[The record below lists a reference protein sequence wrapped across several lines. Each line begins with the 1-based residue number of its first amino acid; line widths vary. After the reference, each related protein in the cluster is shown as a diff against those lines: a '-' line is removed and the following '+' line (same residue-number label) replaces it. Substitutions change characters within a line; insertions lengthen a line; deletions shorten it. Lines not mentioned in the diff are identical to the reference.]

1 MSLLTIEHATKIYPV
16 SSGFLGEK
24 KEVRA
29 LNDFSI
35 VIEEK
40 PASITTIAG
49 ESGSGKTTIANLVL
63 GFTTI
68 TSGKIKFLG
77 KDLSEMSTLEL
88 FNYRK
93 NVQAVFQDPFGVYN
107 PFYKIS
113 HIFELVIKHF
123 KLAANKNDAK
133 NLIEESLGVVGLKGD
148 DVLDKFPHQL
158 SGGQRQ
164 RMMMA
169 RAYMIKPR
177 IIVADEPV
185 SMVDASLRAGIIDVM
200 LKMRDEDNI
209 NFLYITHDLATAYQ
223 IGNQIYIL
231 YRGNVV
237 QSGDTVDVINNPT
250 HPYVQLLV
258 DSVPPPFFD
267 ENWSKPVQLPEEDSQ
282 LV

>member
-1 MSLLTIEHATKIYPV
+1 MSLLTIEHATKIYKV
-16 SSGFLGEK
+16 SSGFLGEEK
-24 KEVRA
+24 QIVA

-35 VIEEK
+35 VIQEK
-40 PASITTIAG
+40 PAAITTIAG

-63 GFTTI
+63 GFTSI
-68 TSGKIKFLG
+68 TSGRIKFLG
-77 KDLSEMSTLEL
+77 KDLSEMSPEEL

-107 PFYKIS
+107 PFYKIK
-113 HIFELVIKHF
+113 HIFDLVIKHF
-123 KLAANKNDAK
+123 KLAASKSDAM

-169 RAYMIKPR
+169 RAYMIKPK

-200 LKMRDEDNI
+200 LKMRDEEGI

-237 QSGDTVDVINNPT
+237 QSGDTVDVINNPK

-258 DSVPPPFFD
+258 DSVPPPFYD
-267 ENWSKPVQLPEEDSQ
+267 ANWSKPVKMPEEDHN
-282 LV
+282 LL

>member
-16 SSGFLGEK
+16 SSGFMGEK

-49 ESGSGKTTIANLVL
+49 ESGSGKTTIANLIL

-77 KDLSEMSTLEL
+77 KDLSEMSSQEL

-123 KLAANKNDAK
+123 KLAADKNDAG

-267 ENWSKPVQLPEEDSQ
+267 VNWSKPVQLPEEDSY

>member
-1 MSLLTIEHATKIYPV
+1 MSLLTIEHATKIYKV
-16 SSGFLGEK
+16 SSGFLGEEK
-24 KEVRA
+24 KVRA

-35 VIEEK
+35 VIPEK

-63 GFTTI
+63 GFTSI
-68 TSGKIKFLG
+68 TSGRIKFLG
-77 KDLSEMSTLEL
+77 KDLSEMSSEEL

-107 PFYKIS
+107 PFYKIR
-113 HIFELVIKHF
+113 HIFDLVIKHF
-123 KLAANKNDAK
+123 KLVATKSDAT
-133 NLIEESLGVVGLKGD
+133 NLIEDSLGVVGLKGD

-200 LKMRDEDNI
+200 LKMRDEDGI

-231 YRGNVV
+231 YRGDVV
-237 QSGDTVDVINNPT
+237 QSGDTVDVINNPK

-258 DSVPPPFFD
+258 DSVPPPFYD
-267 ENWSKPVQLPEEDSQ
+267 ENWSKPVQMPEEDNN

>member
-1 MSLLTIEHATKIYPV
+1 MSLLTIEHATKIYKV
-16 SSGFLGEK
+16 SSGFLGEEK
-24 KEVRA
+24 KVRA

-35 VIEEK
+35 VIPEK

-63 GFTTI
+63 GFTSI
-68 TSGKIKFLG
+68 TSGRIKFLG
-77 KDLSEMSTLEL
+77 KDLSEMSSEEL

-107 PFYKIS
+107 PFYKIR
-113 HIFELVIKHF
+113 HIFDLVIKHF
-123 KLAANKNDAK
+123 KLVATKSDAT

-200 LKMRDEDNI
+200 LKMRDEDGI

-231 YRGNVV
+231 YRGDVV
-237 QSGDTVDVINNPT
+237 QSGDTVDVINNPK

-258 DSVPPPFFD
+258 DSVPPPFYD
-267 ENWSKPVQLPEEDSQ
+267 ENWSKPVQMPEEDGN
-282 LV
+282 LI

>member
-1 MSLLTIEHATKIYPV
+1 MSLLTIEHATKIYKV
-16 SSGFLGEK
+16 SSGFLGEEK
-24 KEVRA
+24 KVRA

-35 VIEEK
+35 VIPEK

-63 GFTTI
+63 GFTSI
-68 TSGKIKFLG
+68 TSGRIKFLG
-77 KDLSEMSTLEL
+77 KDLSEMSSEEL

-107 PFYKIS
+107 PFYKIR
-113 HIFELVIKHF
+113 HIFDLVIKHF
-123 KLAANKNDAK
+123 KLVATKSDATK
-133 NLIEESLGVVGLKGD
+133 LIEESLGVVGLKGD
-148 DVLDKFPHQL
+148 EVLDKFPHQL

-185 SMVDASLRAGIIDVM
+185 SMVDASLRAGIIEVM
-200 LKMRDEDNI
+200 LKMRDEDGI

-231 YRGNVV
+231 YRGDVV
-237 QSGDTVDVINNPT
+237 QSGDTVDVINNPK

-258 DSVPPPFFD
+258 DSVPPPFYD
-267 ENWSKPVQLPEEDSQ
+267 ENWSKPVQMPEEDNN

>member
-1 MSLLTIEHATKIYPV
+1 MSLLTIEHATKIYKV
-16 SSGFLGEK
+16 SSGFLGEEK
-24 KEVRA
+24 KVRA

-35 VIEEK
+35 VIPEK

-63 GFTTI
+63 GFTSI
-68 TSGKIKFLG
+68 TSGRIKFLG
-77 KDLSEMSTLEL
+77 KDLSEMSSEEL

-107 PFYKIS
+107 PFYKIR
-113 HIFELVIKHF
+113 HIFDLVIKHF
-123 KLAANKNDAK
+123 KLVATKSDAT

-148 DVLDKFPHQL
+148 EVLDKFPHQL

-200 LKMRDEDNI
+200 LKMRDEDGI

-231 YRGNVV
+231 YRGDVV
-237 QSGDTVDVINNPT
+237 QSGDTVDVIDNPK

-258 DSVPPPFFD
+258 DSVPPPFYD
-267 ENWSKPVQLPEEDSQ
+267 ENWSKPVQMPEEDNN
-282 LV
+282 

>member
-1 MSLLTIEHATKIYPV
+1 MSLLTIEHATKIYKV
-16 SSGFLGEK
+16 SSGFLGEEK
-24 KEVRA
+24 NVRA

-35 VIEEK
+35 VIPEK

-63 GFTTI
+63 GFTSI
-68 TSGKIKFLG
+68 TSGRIKFLG
-77 KDLSEMSTLEL
+77 KDLSEMSSEEL

-107 PFYKIS
+107 PFYKIR
-113 HIFELVIKHF
+113 HIFDLVIKHF
-123 KLAANKNDAK
+123 KLVATKSDAT

-200 LKMRDEDNI
+200 LKMRDEDGI

-231 YRGNVV
+231 YRGDVV
-237 QSGDTVDVINNPT
+237 QSGDTVDVINNPK

-258 DSVPPPFFD
+258 DSVPPPFYD
-267 ENWSKPVQLPEEDSQ
+267 ENWSKPVQMPEEDDN

>member
-1 MSLLTIEHATKIYPV
+1 MSLLTIEHATKIYKV
-16 SSGFLGEK
+16 SSGFLGEEK
-24 KEVRA
+24 KVRA

-35 VIEEK
+35 VIPEK

-63 GFTTI
+63 GFTSI
-68 TSGKIKFLG
+68 TSGRIKFLG
-77 KDLSEMSTLEL
+77 KDLSEMSSEEL

-107 PFYKIS
+107 PFYKIR
-113 HIFELVIKHF
+113 HIFDLVIKHF
-123 KLAANKNDAK
+123 KLVATKSDAI

-200 LKMRDEDNI
+200 LKMRDEDGI

-231 YRGNVV
+231 YRGDVV
-237 QSGDTVDVINNPT
+237 QSGDTVDVINNPK

-258 DSVPPPFFD
+258 DSVPPPFYD
-267 ENWSKPVQLPEEDSQ
+267 ENWSKPVQMPEEDNN

>member
-1 MSLLTIEHATKIYPV
+1 MSLLTIEHATKIYKV
-16 SSGFLGEK
+16 SSGFLGEEK
-24 KEVRA
+24 KVRA

-35 VIEEK
+35 VIPEK

-63 GFTTI
+63 GFTSI
-68 TSGKIKFLG
+68 TSGRIKFLG
-77 KDLSEMSTLEL
+77 KDLSEMSSEEL

-107 PFYKIS
+107 PFYKIR
-113 HIFELVIKHF
+113 HIFDLVIKHF
-123 KLAANKNDAK
+123 KLVATKSDAT

-200 LKMRDEDNI
+200 LKMRDEDGI

-231 YRGNVV
+231 YRGDVV
-237 QSGDTVDVINNPT
+237 QSGDTVDVIDNPK

-258 DSVPPPFFD
+258 DSVPPPFYD
-267 ENWSKPVQLPEEDSQ
+267 ENWSKPVQMPEEDSN

>member
-1 MSLLTIEHATKIYPV
+1 MSLLTIEHATKIYKV
-16 SSGFLGEK
+16 SSGFLGEEK
-24 KEVRA
+24 RVVA

-35 VIEEK
+35 VIQEK
-40 PASITTIAG
+40 PAAITTIAG

-63 GFTTI
+63 GFTSI
-68 TSGKIKFLG
+68 TSGRIKFLG
-77 KDLSEMSTLEL
+77 KDLSEMSPEEL

-107 PFYKIS
+107 PFYKIK
-113 HIFELVIKHF
+113 HIFDLVIKHF
-123 KLAANKNDAK
+123 KLAASKSDAM

-169 RAYMIKPR
+169 RAYMIKPK

-200 LKMRDEDNI
+200 LKMRDEEGI

-237 QSGDTVDVINNPT
+237 QSGDTVDVINNPK

-258 DSVPPPFFD
+258 DSVPPPFYD
-267 ENWSKPVQLPEEDSQ
+267 TNWSKPVQMPEEDHN
-282 LV
+282 LL

>member
-1 MSLLTIEHATKIYPV
+1 MSLLTIEHATKIYKV
-16 SSGFLGEK
+16 SSGFLGEEK
-24 KEVRA
+24 KVRA

-35 VIEEK
+35 VIPEK

-63 GFTTI
+63 GFTSI
-68 TSGKIKFLG
+68 TSGRIKFLG
-77 KDLSEMSTLEL
+77 KDLSEMSSEEL

-107 PFYKIS
+107 PFYKIR
-113 HIFELVIKHF
+113 HIFDLVIKHF
-123 KLAANKNDAK
+123 KLVATKSDAT

-148 DVLDKFPHQL
+148 EVLDKFPHQL

-200 LKMRDEDNI
+200 LKMRDEDGI

-231 YRGNVV
+231 YRGDVV
-237 QSGDTVDVINNPT
+237 QSGDTVDVIDNPK

-258 DSVPPPFFD
+258 DSVPPPFYD
-267 ENWSKPVQLPEEDSQ
+267 ENWSKPVQMPEEDNN

>member
-1 MSLLTIEHATKIYPV
+1 MSLLTIEHATKIYKV
-16 SSGFLGEK
+16 SSGFLGEEK
-24 KEVRA
+24 KVRA

-35 VIEEK
+35 VIPEK

-49 ESGSGKTTIANLVL
+49 ESGSGKTTIANLIL
-63 GFTTI
+63 GFTSI
-68 TSGKIKFLG
+68 TSGRIKFLG
-77 KDLSEMSTLEL
+77 KDLSEMSSEEL

-107 PFYKIS
+107 PFYKIR
-113 HIFELVIKHF
+113 HIFDLVIKHF
-123 KLAANKNDAK
+123 KLVATKSDATK
-133 NLIEESLGVVGLKGD
+133 LIEESLGVVGLKGD
-148 DVLDKFPHQL
+148 EVLDKFPHQL

-200 LKMRDEDNI
+200 LRMRDEDGI

-231 YRGNVV
+231 YRGDVV
-237 QSGDTVDVINNPT
+237 QSGDTVDVINNPK

-258 DSVPPPFFD
+258 DSVPPPFYD
-267 ENWSKPVQLPEEDSQ
+267 ENWSKPVQMPDEDGN

>member
-1 MSLLTIEHATKIYPV
+1 MSLLTIEHATKIYKV
-16 SSGFLGEK
+16 SSGFLGEEK
-24 KEVRA
+24 KVRA

-35 VIEEK
+35 VIPEK

-63 GFTTI
+63 GFTSI
-68 TSGKIKFLG
+68 TSGRIKFLG
-77 KDLSEMSTLEL
+77 KDLSEMSSEEL

-107 PFYKIS
+107 PFYKIR
-113 HIFELVIKHF
+113 HIFDLVIKHF
-123 KLAANKNDAK
+123 KLVVTKSDAT

-148 DVLDKFPHQL
+148 EVLDKFPHQL

-200 LKMRDEDNI
+200 LKMRDEDGI

-231 YRGNVV
+231 YRGDVV
-237 QSGDTVDVINNPT
+237 QSGDTVDVINNPK

-258 DSVPPPFFD
+258 DSVPPPFYD
-267 ENWSKPVQLPEEDSQ
+267 ENWSKPVQMPEEDNN
-282 LV
+282 

>member
-1 MSLLTIEHATKIYPV
+1 MSLLTIEHATKIYKV
-16 SSGFLGEK
+16 SSGFLGEEK
-24 KEVRA
+24 KVRA

-35 VIEEK
+35 VIPEK

-49 ESGSGKTTIANLVL
+49 ESGSGKTTIANLIL
-63 GFTTI
+63 GFTSI
-68 TSGKIKFLG
+68 TSGRITFLG
-77 KDLSEMSTLEL
+77 KDLAEMSSEEL
-88 FNYRK
+88 FDYRK

-107 PFYKIS
+107 PFYKIR
-113 HIFELVIKHF
+113 HIFDLVIKHF
-123 KLAANKNDAK
+123 KLVATKSDAT

-200 LKMRDEDNI
+200 LKMRDEDGI

-231 YRGNVV
+231 YRGDVV
-237 QSGDTVDVINNPT
+237 QSGDTVDVINNPK

-258 DSVPPPFFD
+258 DSVPPPFYD
-267 ENWSKPVQLPEEDSQ
+267 ENWSKPVQMPEEDGN

>member
-63 GFTTI
+63 GFTSI
-68 TSGKIKFLG
+68 TSGRIKFLG
-77 KDLSEMSTLEL
+77 KNLSEMSSQEL

-113 HIFELVIKHF
+113 HIFDLVIKHF
-123 KLAANKNDAK
+123 KLAANKNDAR
-133 NLIEESLGVVGLKGD
+133 NLIEESLGVVGLKGI

-237 QSGDTVDVINNPT
+237 QSGNTVEVINNPT

-282 LV
+282 LM

>member
-1 MSLLTIEHATKIYPV
+1 MSLLTIEHATKIYKV
-16 SSGFLGEK
+16 SSGFLGEEK
-24 KEVRA
+24 KVRA

-35 VIEEK
+35 VIPEK

-63 GFTTI
+63 GFTSI
-68 TSGKIKFLG
+68 TSGRIKFLG
-77 KDLSEMSTLEL
+77 KDLSEMSSEEL

-107 PFYKIS
+107 PFYKIR
-113 HIFELVIKHF
+113 HIFDLVIKHF
-123 KLAANKNDAK
+123 KLAATKSDAT

-200 LKMRDEDNI
+200 LKMRDEDGI

-231 YRGNVV
+231 YRGDVV
-237 QSGDTVDVINNPT
+237 QSGDTVDVINNPK

-258 DSVPPPFFD
+258 DSVPPPFYD
-267 ENWSKPVQLPEEDSQ
+267 ENWSKPVQMPEEDNN

>member
-24 KEVRA
+24 KDVRA

-63 GFTTI
+63 GFTSI

-77 KDLSEMSTLEL
+77 KDLSEMSSQEL

-237 QSGDTVDVINNPT
+237 QSGDTVDVISNPT

-282 LV
+282 FV

>member
-1 MSLLTIEHATKIYPV
+1 MSLLTIEHATKIYKV
-16 SSGFLGEK
+16 SSGFLGEEK
-24 KEVRA
+24 KVRA

-35 VIEEK
+35 VIPEK

-63 GFTTI
+63 GFTSI
-68 TSGKIKFLG
+68 TSGRIKFLG
-77 KDLSEMSTLEL
+77 KDLSEMSSEEL

-107 PFYKIS
+107 PFYKIR
-113 HIFELVIKHF
+113 HIFDLVIKHF
-123 KLAANKNDAK
+123 KLAATKSDAT

-200 LKMRDEDNI
+200 LKMRDEDGI

-231 YRGNVV
+231 YRGDVV
-237 QSGDTVDVINNPT
+237 QSGDTVDVIDNPK

-258 DSVPPPFFD
+258 DSVPPPFYD
-267 ENWSKPVQLPEEDSQ
+267 ENWSKPVQMPEEDNN

>member
-1 MSLLTIEHATKIYPV
+1 MSLLTIEHATKIYKV
-16 SSGFLGEK
+16 SSGFLGEEK
-24 KEVRA
+24 KVRA

-35 VIEEK
+35 VIPEK

-63 GFTTI
+63 GFTSI
-68 TSGKIKFLG
+68 TSGRIKFLG
-77 KDLSEMSTLEL
+77 KDLSEMSSEEL

-107 PFYKIS
+107 PFYKIR
-113 HIFELVIKHF
+113 HIFDLVIKHF
-123 KLAANKNDAK
+123 KLAATKSDAT

-148 DVLDKFPHQL
+148 EVLDKFPHQL

-200 LKMRDEDNI
+200 LKMRDEDGI

-231 YRGNVV
+231 YRGDVV
-237 QSGDTVDVINNPT
+237 QSGDTVDVINNPK

-258 DSVPPPFFD
+258 DSVPPPFYD
-267 ENWSKPVQLPEEDSQ
+267 ENWSKPVQMPEEDNN
-282 LV
+282 

>member
-1 MSLLTIEHATKIYPV
+1 MSLLTIEHATKIYKV
-16 SSGFLGEK
+16 SSGFLGEEK
-24 KEVRA
+24 KVRA

-35 VIEEK
+35 VIPEK

-49 ESGSGKTTIANLVL
+49 ESGSGKTTIANLIL
-63 GFTTI
+63 GFTSI
-68 TSGKIKFLG
+68 TSGRITFLG
-77 KDLSEMSTLEL
+77 KDLAEMSSEEL

-107 PFYKIS
+107 PFYKIR
-113 HIFELVIKHF
+113 HIFDLVIKHF
-123 KLAANKNDAK
+123 KLVATKSDAT

-148 DVLDKFPHQL
+148 EVLDKFPHQL

-200 LKMRDEDNI
+200 LKMRDEDGI

-231 YRGNVV
+231 YRGDVV
-237 QSGDTVDVINNPT
+237 QSGDTVDVINNPK

-258 DSVPPPFFD
+258 DSVPPPFYD
-267 ENWSKPVQLPEEDSQ
+267 ENWSKPVQMPEEDNN

>member
-1 MSLLTIEHATKIYPV
+1 MSLLTIEHATKIYKV
-16 SSGFLGEK
+16 SSGFLGEEK
-24 KEVRA
+24 KVRA

-35 VIEEK
+35 VIPEK

-63 GFTTI
+63 GFTSI
-68 TSGKIKFLG
+68 TSGRIKFLG
-77 KDLSEMSTLEL
+77 KDLSEMSSKEL

-107 PFYKIS
+107 PFYKIR
-113 HIFELVIKHF
+113 HIFDLVIKHF
-123 KLAANKNDAK
+123 KLVATKSDAT

-148 DVLDKFPHQL
+148 EVLDKFPHQL

-200 LKMRDEDNI
+200 LKMRDEDGI

-231 YRGNVV
+231 YRGDVV
-237 QSGDTVDVINNPT
+237 QSGDTVDVIDNPK

-258 DSVPPPFFD
+258 DSVPPPFYD
-267 ENWSKPVQLPEEDSQ
+267 ENWSKPVQMPEEDNN
-282 LV
+282 

>member
-1 MSLLTIEHATKIYPV
+1 MSLLTIEHATKIYKV
-16 SSGFLGEK
+16 SSGFLGEEK
-24 KEVRA
+24 KVRA

-35 VIEEK
+35 VIPEK

-63 GFTTI
+63 GFTSI
-68 TSGKIKFLG
+68 TSGRIKFLG
-77 KDLSEMSTLEL
+77 KDLSEMSSEEL

-107 PFYKIS
+107 PFYKIR
-113 HIFELVIKHF
+113 HIFDLVIKHF
-123 KLAANKNDAK
+123 KLAATKSDAT
-133 NLIEESLGVVGLKGD
+133 NLIEDSLGVVGLKGD

-200 LKMRDEDNI
+200 LKMRDEDGI

-231 YRGNVV
+231 YRGDVV
-237 QSGDTVDVINNPT
+237 QSGDTVDVINNPK

-258 DSVPPPFFD
+258 DSVPPPFYD
-267 ENWSKPVQLPEEDSQ
+267 ENWSKPVQMPEEDNN

>member
-16 SSGFLGEK
+16 SSGFMGEK

-35 VIEEK
+35 VIEEA

-63 GFTTI
+63 GFTSI

-77 KDLSEMSTLEL
+77 KDLSEMSSQEL
-88 FNYRK
+88 FDYRK

-113 HIFELVIKHF
+113 HVFDLVIKHF
-123 KLAANKNDAK
+123 KLAVDKNDAK

-223 IGNQIYIL
+223 IGNQIHIL

-282 LV
+282 LI

>member
-1 MSLLTIEHATKIYPV
+1 MSLLTIEHATKIYKV
-16 SSGFLGEK
+16 SSGFLGEEK
-24 KEVRA
+24 KVRA

-35 VIEEK
+35 VIQEK

-49 ESGSGKTTIANLVL
+49 ESGSGKTTIANLIL
-63 GFTTI
+63 GFTSI
-68 TSGKIKFLG
+68 TSGRIKFLG
-77 KDLSEMSTLEL
+77 KDLSEMSSEEL

-107 PFYKIS
+107 PFYKIR
-113 HIFELVIKHF
+113 HIFDLVIKHF
-123 KLAANKNDAK
+123 KLAATKSDAT

-200 LKMRDEDNI
+200 LKMRDEDGI

-231 YRGNVV
+231 YRGDVV
-237 QSGDTVDVINNPT
+237 QSGDTVDVINNPK

-258 DSVPPPFFD
+258 DSVPPPFYD
-267 ENWSKPVQLPEEDSQ
+267 ENWSKPVQMPEEDSN

>member
-1 MSLLTIEHATKIYPV
+1 MSLLTIEHATKIYKV
-16 SSGFLGEK
+16 SSGFLGEEK
-24 KEVRA
+24 QVVA

-35 VIEEK
+35 VIQEK
-40 PASITTIAG
+40 PAAITTIAG

-63 GFTTI
+63 GFTSI
-68 TSGKIKFLG
+68 TSGRIKFLG
-77 KDLSEMSTLEL
+77 KDLSEMSPEEL

-107 PFYKIS
+107 PFYKIK
-113 HIFELVIKHF
+113 HIFDLVIKHF
-123 KLAANKNDAK
+123 KLAASKSDAM

-169 RAYMIKPR
+169 RAYMIKPK

-200 LKMRDEDNI
+200 LKMRDEEGI

-237 QSGDTVDVINNPT
+237 QSGDTVDVINNPK

-258 DSVPPPFFD
+258 DSVPPPFYD
-267 ENWSKPVQLPEEDSQ
+267 ANWSKPVQMPEEDHN
-282 LV
+282 LL

>member
-1 MSLLTIEHATKIYPV
+1 MSLLTIEHATKIYKV
-16 SSGFLGEK
+16 SSGFLGEEK
-24 KEVRA
+24 KVRA

-35 VIEEK
+35 VIPEK

-63 GFTTI
+63 GFTSI
-68 TSGKIKFLG
+68 TSGRITFLG
-77 KDLSEMSTLEL
+77 KDLAEMSSEEL

-107 PFYKIS
+107 PFYKIR
-113 HIFELVIKHF
+113 HIFDLVIKHF
-123 KLAANKNDAK
+123 KLVATKSDAT

-200 LKMRDEDNI
+200 LKMRDEDGI

-231 YRGNVV
+231 YRGDVV
-237 QSGDTVDVINNPT
+237 QSGDTVDVIDNPK

-258 DSVPPPFFD
+258 DSVPPPFYD
-267 ENWSKPVQLPEEDSQ
+267 ENWSKPVQMPEEDSN
-282 LV
+282 

>member
-16 SSGFLGEK
+16 SSGFMGEK

-35 VIEEK
+35 VIEET

-63 GFTTI
+63 GFTSI

-77 KDLSEMSTLEL
+77 KDLSEMSSQEL
-88 FNYRK
+88 FDYRK

-113 HIFELVIKHF
+113 HVFDLVMKHF
-123 KLAANKNDAK
+123 KLAVDKNDAK

-267 ENWSKPVQLPEEDSQ
+267 VNWSKPVQLPEEDGY

>member
-63 GFTTI
+63 GFTPI

-231 YRGNVV
+231 YKGNVV

-282 LV
+282 LI

>member
-1 MSLLTIEHATKIYPV
+1 MSLLTIEHATKIYKV
-16 SSGFLGEK
+16 SSGFLGEEK
-24 KEVRA
+24 KVRA

-35 VIEEK
+35 VIPEK

-63 GFTTI
+63 GFTSI
-68 TSGKIKFLG
+68 TSGRIKFLG
-77 KDLSEMSTLEL
+77 KDLSEMSSEEL

-107 PFYKIS
+107 PFYKIR
-113 HIFELVIKHF
+113 HIFDLVIKHF
-123 KLAANKNDAK
+123 KLVATKSDAT

-148 DVLDKFPHQL
+148 EVLDKFPHQL

-177 IIVADEPV
+177 VIVADEPV

-200 LKMRDEDNI
+200 LKMRDEDGI

-231 YRGNVV
+231 YRGDVV
-237 QSGDTVDVINNPT
+237 QSGDTVDVINNPK

-258 DSVPPPFFD
+258 DSVPPPFYD
-267 ENWSKPVQLPEEDSQ
+267 ENWSKPVQMPEEDDN

>member
-1 MSLLTIEHATKIYPV
+1 MSLLTIEHATKIYKV
-16 SSGFLGEK
+16 SSGFLGEEK
-24 KEVRA
+24 KVRA

-35 VIEEK
+35 VIPEK

-63 GFTTI
+63 GFTSI
-68 TSGKIKFLG
+68 TSGRIKFLG
-77 KDLSEMSTLEL
+77 KDLSEMSSEEL

-107 PFYKIS
+107 PFYKIR
-113 HIFELVIKHF
+113 HIFDLVIKHF
-123 KLAANKNDAK
+123 KLVATKSDAI

-148 DVLDKFPHQL
+148 EVLDKFPHQL

-200 LKMRDEDNI
+200 LKMRDEDGI

-231 YRGNVV
+231 YRGDVV
-237 QSGDTVDVINNPT
+237 QSGDTVDVINNPK

-258 DSVPPPFFD
+258 DSVPPPFYD
-267 ENWSKPVQLPEEDSQ
+267 ENWSKPVQMPEEDDN

>member
-1 MSLLTIEHATKIYPV
+1 MSLLTIEHATKIYKV
-16 SSGFLGEK
+16 SSGFLGEEK
-24 KEVRA
+24 KVRA

-35 VIEEK
+35 VIPEK

-63 GFTTI
+63 GFTSI
-68 TSGKIKFLG
+68 TSGRIKFLG
-77 KDLSEMSTLEL
+77 KDLSEMSSEEL

-107 PFYKIS
+107 PFYKIR
-113 HIFELVIKHF
+113 HIFDLVIKHF
-123 KLAANKNDAK
+123 KLVATKSDAT

-148 DVLDKFPHQL
+148 EVLDKFPHQL

-200 LKMRDEDNI
+200 LRMRDEDGI

-231 YRGNVV
+231 YRGDVV
-237 QSGDTVDVINNPT
+237 QSGDTVDVINNPK

-258 DSVPPPFFD
+258 DSVPPPFYD
-267 ENWSKPVQLPEEDSQ
+267 ENWSKPVQMPEEDDN

>member
-49 ESGSGKTTIANLVL
+49 ESGSGKTTIANLIL

-77 KDLSEMSTLEL
+77 KDLSEMSPQEL

-123 KLAANKNDAK
+123 KLAANKNDAR
-133 NLIEESLGVVGLKGD
+133 NLIEESLSVVGLKGD

-282 LV
+282 

>member
-1 MSLLTIEHATKIYPV
+1 MSLLTIEHATKIYKV
-16 SSGFLGEK
+16 SSGFLGEEK
-24 KEVRA
+24 KVRA

-35 VIEEK
+35 VIPEK

-63 GFTTI
+63 GFTSI
-68 TSGKIKFLG
+68 TSGRIKFLG
-77 KDLSEMSTLEL
+77 KDLSEMSSEEL

-107 PFYKIS
+107 PFYKIR
-113 HIFELVIKHF
+113 HIFDLVIKHF
-123 KLAANKNDAK
+123 KLVATKSDAT

-148 DVLDKFPHQL
+148 EVLDKFPHQL

-200 LKMRDEDNI
+200 LRMRDEDGI

-231 YRGNVV
+231 YRGDVV
-237 QSGDTVDVINNPT
+237 QSGDTVDVINNPK

-258 DSVPPPFFD
+258 DSVPPPFYD
-267 ENWSKPVQLPEEDSQ
+267 ENWSKPVQMPEEDNN

>member
-1 MSLLTIEHATKIYPV
+1 MIRL
-16 SSGFLGEK
+16 
-24 KEVRA
+24 KEIA
-29 LNDFSI
+29 EDWG
-35 VIEEK
+35 VINEK
-40 PASITTIAG
+40 PAFITTIAG

-63 GFTTI
+63 GFTSI

-77 KDLSEMSTLEL
+77 KDLSEMSSQEL
-88 FNYRK
+88 FDYRK

-113 HIFELVIKHF
+113 HVFELVIKHF
-123 KLAANKNDAK
+123 KLAVDKNDAK

-209 NFLYITHDLATAYQ
+209 NFLYITHDLATSYQ

-282 LV
+282 LI

>member
-1 MSLLTIEHATKIYPV
+1 MSLLTIEHATKIYKV
-16 SSGFLGEK
+16 SSGFLGEEK
-24 KEVRA
+24 KVRA

-35 VIEEK
+35 VIPEK

-63 GFTTI
+63 GFTSI
-68 TSGKIKFLG
+68 TSGRIKFLG
-77 KDLSEMSTLEL
+77 KDLSEMSSEEL

-107 PFYKIS
+107 PFYKIR
-113 HIFELVIKHF
+113 HIFDLVIKHF
-123 KLAANKNDAK
+123 KLVATKSDAT

-200 LKMRDEDNI
+200 LKMRDEDGI

-231 YRGNVV
+231 YRGDVV
-237 QSGDTVDVINNPT
+237 QSGDTVDVINNPK

-258 DSVPPPFFD
+258 DSVPPPFYD
-267 ENWSKPVQLPEEDSQ
+267 ENWSKPVQIPEEDGN

>member
-1 MSLLTIEHATKIYPV
+1 MSLLTIEHATKIYKV
-16 SSGFLGEK
+16 SSGFLGEEK
-24 KEVRA
+24 KVRA

-35 VIEEK
+35 VIPEK

-63 GFTTI
+63 GFTSI
-68 TSGKIKFLG
+68 TSGRITFLG
-77 KDLSEMSTLEL
+77 KDLAEMSSEEL

-107 PFYKIS
+107 PFYKIR
-113 HIFELVIKHF
+113 HIFDLVIKHF
-123 KLAANKNDAK
+123 KLAATKSDAT
-133 NLIEESLGVVGLKGD
+133 NLIEDSLGVVGLKGD

-200 LKMRDEDNI
+200 LKMRDEDGI

-231 YRGNVV
+231 YRGDVV
-237 QSGDTVDVINNPT
+237 QSGDTVDVINNPK

-258 DSVPPPFFD
+258 DSVPPPFYD
-267 ENWSKPVQLPEEDSQ
+267 ENWSKPVQMPEEDNN
-282 LV
+282 LI

>member
-1 MSLLTIEHATKIYPV
+1 MSLLTIEHATKIYKV
-16 SSGFLGEK
+16 SSGFLGEEK
-24 KEVRA
+24 KVRA

-35 VIEEK
+35 VIPEK

-63 GFTTI
+63 GFTSI
-68 TSGKIKFLG
+68 TSGRIKFLG
-77 KDLSEMSTLEL
+77 KDLSEMSSEEL

-107 PFYKIS
+107 PFYKIR
-113 HIFELVIKHF
+113 HIFDLVIKHF
-123 KLAANKNDAK
+123 KLAATKSDAT

-200 LKMRDEDNI
+200 LKMRDEDGI

-231 YRGNVV
+231 YRGDVV
-237 QSGDTVDVINNPT
+237 QSGDTVDVINNPK

-258 DSVPPPFFD
+258 DSVPPPFYD
-267 ENWSKPVQLPEEDSQ
+267 ENWSKPVQMPEEDNK
-282 LV
+282 

>member
-1 MSLLTIEHATKIYPV
+1 MSLLTIEHATKIYKV
-16 SSGFLGEK
+16 SSGFLGEEK
-24 KEVRA
+24 KVRA

-35 VIEEK
+35 VIPEK

-63 GFTTI
+63 GFTSI
-68 TSGKIKFLG
+68 TSGRITFLG
-77 KDLSEMSTLEL
+77 KDLAEMSSEEL
-88 FNYRK
+88 FDYRK

-107 PFYKIS
+107 PFYKIR
-113 HIFELVIKHF
+113 HIFDLVIKHF
-123 KLAANKNDAK
+123 KLVATKSDAT

-200 LKMRDEDNI
+200 LKMRDEDGI

-231 YRGNVV
+231 YRGDVV
-237 QSGDTVDVINNPT
+237 QSGDTVDVINNPK

-258 DSVPPPFFD
+258 DSVPPPFYD
-267 ENWSKPVQLPEEDSQ
+267 ENWSKPVQMPEEDNN